1 METVAGVGGS
11 LMRARP
17 EEVKNIVI
25 ALPPFAE
32 QRRIVARIKA
42 LQARS
47 RIAREALDIVPG
59 LLEQLRKSMLA
70 AAFRGDLTADWREQ
84 HPDAE
89 PAEALLDRIRQD
101 RRRQWEA
108 KNPRKKYVE
117 PERVDDA
124 DLPDLPEGWAY
135 ARADEI
141 VAPGTVISYGIVLP
155 GDPLKEGV
163 PYIRGQDIEDGR
175 ILVDQ
180 LWRTS
185 PDIAAKHERS
195 SLSEGDV
202 LLCIIRHLKVAIVP
216 KGIDGANL
224 TQGTVRL
231 RPSDAITGPYLAA
244 YLESPAAQ
252 GWMKERYFGMAMPR
266 INVEDARAIPV
277 PVAPIEEQQ
286 EITRRIARHEQY
298 RVRVVAE
305 VKAALAEAARLDQS
319 VLAKAFRG
327 ELVDQDPA
335 DEPATVLLER
345 IRSSMGT
352 SRRANQHTRR

>member
-1 METVAGVGGS
+1 
-11 LMRARP
+11 
-17 EEVKNIVI
+17 
-25 ALPPFAE
+25 
-32 QRRIVARIKA
+32 
-42 LQARS
+42 
-47 RIAREALDIVPG
+47 
-59 LLEQLRKSMLA
+59 
-70 AAFRGDLTADWREQ
+70 
-84 HPDAE
+84 
-89 PAEALLDRIRQD
+89 
-101 RRRQWEA
+101 
-108 KNPRKKYVE
+108 
-117 PERVDDA
+117 
-124 DLPDLPEGWAY
+124 
-135 ARADEI
+135 
-141 VAPGTVISYGIVLP
+141 
-155 GDPLKEGV
+155 
-163 PYIRGQDIEDGR
+163 
-175 ILVDQ
+175 
-180 LWRTS
+180 
-185 PDIAAKHERS
+185 
-195 SLSEGDV
+195 V

-335 DEPATVLLER
+335 DEPATVLGADPQLHGNVSPGESAHPTMKLPR
-345 IRSSMGT
+345 QDGKLDNGWSGRW
-352 SRRANQHTRR
+352 